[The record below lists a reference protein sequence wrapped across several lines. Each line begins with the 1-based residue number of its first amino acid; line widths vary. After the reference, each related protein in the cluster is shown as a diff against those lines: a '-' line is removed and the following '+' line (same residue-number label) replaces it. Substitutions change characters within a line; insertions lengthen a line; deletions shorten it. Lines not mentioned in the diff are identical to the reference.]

1 MDSNEIDVST
11 PVGEALGARISL
23 SGPPRGMYLV
33 IGRGTLPVSAIR
45 SVEGQVVLALN
56 GQKLLATLP
65 FTGYLTLQGDPRIR
79 HIGPVTIDLK
89 RLTQVAGMLA
99 VAGNRVQQ

>member
-1 MDSNEIDVST
+1 M
-11 PVGEALGARISL
+11 
-23 SGPPRGMYLV
+23 
-33 IGRGTLPVSAIR
+33 
-45 SVEGQVVLALN
+45 LALN

-99 VAGNRVQQ
+99 VAGTRVKP